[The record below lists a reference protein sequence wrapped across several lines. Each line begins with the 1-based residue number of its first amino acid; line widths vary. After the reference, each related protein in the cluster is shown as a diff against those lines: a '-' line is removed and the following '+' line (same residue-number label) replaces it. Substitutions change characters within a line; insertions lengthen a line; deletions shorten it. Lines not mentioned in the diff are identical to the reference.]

1 MKEITKDLLKEISE
15 WNGEFKGAYNIRED
29 GACVGRVSS
38 KNIRIESKKDQPG
51 LEIFIAANTKGE
63 TVSIPACVTHGDV
76 DDLILVVIPQ
86 IVAPRGLKLRGDNV
100 VSWL

>member
-38 KNIRIESKKDQPG
+38 PSGAVRTFPFAFPVMIRIIQLVDYIILAIHRTRCILISDF
-51 LEIFIAANTKGE
+51 FIHTLPLS
-63 TVSIPACVTHGDV
+63 V
-76 DDLILVVIPQ
+76 LY
-86 IVAPRGLKLRGDNV
+86 
-100 VSWL
+100 